1 MSKEMREQINKVKN
15 FGQFLNEN
23 ILQNNN
29 IISFELA
36 KILKEKRFHKPTD
49 LFYTW
54 NGKISNEFYAN
65 EYRKNKVPRAD
76 WNAYP
81 ENPNAKPW
89 YRFGFSAP
97 TIDVVKKWVEDKTGI
112 VVNTE
117 EEIKKALE
125 NF

>member
-1 MSKEMREQINKVKN
+1 MSKEMREQIDRVKN
-15 FGQFLNEN
+15 WKQFLAES
-23 ILQNNN
+23 ILQSDN

-54 NGKISNEFYAN
+54 NGKISNEFYAS
-65 EYRKNKVPRAD
+65 EYKKNKVPRAD
-76 WNAYP
+76 WNACA

-97 TIDVVKKWVEDKTGI
+97 NIDVVKKWVEDKTGI

>member
-1 MSKEMREQINKVKN
+1 MSKEMREQINRVKN
-15 FGQFLNEN
+15 WKQFLVES
-23 ILQNNN
+23 ILQNDN

-54 NGKISNEFYAN
+54 NGKISNEFYAS
-65 EYRKNKVPRAD
+65 EYKKNKVPRAD

-97 TIDVVKKWVEDKTGI
+97 TIDVAKKWVEDKTGI

>member
-1 MSKEMREQINKVKN
+1 MSKEMREQIDRVKN
-15 FGQFLNEN
+15 FCQFLNESLKN
-23 ILQNNN
+23 DD

-54 NGKISNEFYAN
+54 DGKISNKFYAI
-65 EYRKNKVPRAD
+65 EYKKNKVPRAD

-89 YRFGFSAP
+89 YRLGFSAP

>member
-1 MSKEMREQINKVKN
+1 MSKEMRKQIDRVKN
-15 FGQFLNEN
+15 WKQFLVES
-23 ILQNNN
+23 ILQNDN

-54 NGKISNEFYAN
+54 NGKISNEFYAS
-65 EYRKNKVPRAD
+65 EYKKNKVPRAD